1 MPVFLNTEGLTT
13 LAIAICDR
21 CRMKRALAELE
32 SDPNFP
38 GLRVCGTVSQG
49 CKDNMDP
56 YRQAARQT
64 ERINLRFPRPDSTL
78 TQVDDQSPEYE
89 GKYGP
94 T

>member
-1 MPVFLNTEGLTT
+1 
-13 LAIAICDR
+13 
-21 CRMKRALAELE
+21 
-32 SDPNFP
+32 
-38 GLRVCGTVSQG
+38 
-49 CKDNMDP
+49 MDP

-78 TQVDDQSPEYE
+78 TQVDDQSPLYE

>member
-1 MPVFLNTEGLTT
+1 
-13 LAIAICDR
+13 
-21 CRMKRALAELE
+21 MKRALVQLQ

-38 GLRVCGTVSQG
+38 GLRVCDQG
-49 CKDNMDP
+49 CQDELDP

-78 TQVDDQSPEYE
+78 TQVDNQSPDYE